1 MPVCTETNSA
11 MQELTGVKYNLS
23 VQNKDMTTALHKRD
37 MKDTIAVLE
46 TLADGKN
53 PFTQERLLKNI
64 MTFQDGMK
72 VTAKKDA
79 LLANTENKKRFTAML
94 RRHLS
99 ESGCRTLHTEGDA
112 DVLIVKAV
120 VDSAVTHPTV
130 FVGDDTD
137 LLVLLCYHTKAD
149 GNDFR
154 PETKA
159 NSSRVWNMLKV
170 KVELGPEVCRNML
183 FLQFEDWG
191 WKLSGNQVIPVTT
204 DLPAAVAWK
213 ENAVSP
219 GQINFPIK
227 PDQINFAVRPGD
239 GNFFF
244 VFFLLVTSNE
254 ENIMLNCPKSIGRS
268 EMN

>member
-1 MPVCTETNSA
+1 MTERERHTWLLSMPVCTETNST

-53 PFTQERLLKNI
+53 PFAQERLLKNI
-64 MTFQDGMK
+64 MTFQDGKK

-154 PETKA
+154 PEPKA

-204 DLPAAVAWK
+204 DLPAAESLLKMIRCNCAIDCASARCSCRK
-213 ENAVSP
+213 HGLDSSP
-219 GQINFPIK
+219 TCG
-227 PDQINFAVRPGD
+227 
-239 GNFFF
+239 
-244 VFFLLVTSNE
+244 
-254 ENIMLNCPKSIGRS
+254 
-268 EMN
+268 